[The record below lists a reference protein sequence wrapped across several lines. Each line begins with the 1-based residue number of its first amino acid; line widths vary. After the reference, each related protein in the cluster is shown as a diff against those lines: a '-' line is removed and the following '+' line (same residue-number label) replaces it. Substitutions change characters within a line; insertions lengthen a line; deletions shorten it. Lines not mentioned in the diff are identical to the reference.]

1 MKRTL
6 LLVIWSILTIS
17 IYAQVPQGISH
28 QATIRNSDNELI
40 TSSPIGLRVSI
51 LPGSVEGIPVYVET
65 HHPTSN
71 SNGLITYV
79 IGSGTVVSG
88 VFSDIDWTSGIYFL
102 KTEVDPLGGT
112 DYVISGATQFRT
124 VPFAFHAETAESFT
138 ETDPVYS
145 ADPAFSI
152 TDAGSGAVI
161 TDAERTKLGGIADGA
176 EVNVQSNW
184 TEADNGND
192 AYIANKPTLFTNSDE
207 TDPVYS
213 ADPAAS
219 ITDAGS
225 GAVITDAERTKL
237 GGIADGAEVNVQSN
251 WTEADNTNDAYI
263 ANKPTL
269 FTNSDETDPVVGAV
283 DGIIKADGA
292 GTISPAVE
300 GTDYSLLP
308 DQTGN
313 SGKYLG
319 TDGSSA
325 SWQTAAG
332 GDNWTLTGSD
342 ISNANA
348 GNVGIGVTNPIYDF
362 SVSQT
367 LDPAIEIGPKGGFN
381 KVASGKILFAEDVNF
396 LGSECGFKF
405 LHNGAQNNLYI
416 VAGCS
421 TPDTITKWQ
430 RSGWFNVKKLGVGS
444 ISMIPTNPLSVVG
457 NSDFTGDMTINGNL
471 NITGNLA
478 KGSGSFKIDH
488 PLDPENKYLI
498 HSFVESPEMMNL
510 FSGNITTD
518 NNGLAY
524 VQMPDYFE
532 DVNRDFRYQLTVI
545 GTFAQAIIKEKIR
558 NNVFVIQTNE
568 PNVEVSWSVTSVRSD
583 KFAQEYPILPEVE
596 KELKGTYLHPEL
608 YGQGKD
614 RSEFETKV
622 RMARDEVKVS
632 SSTDYDR

>member
-28 QATIRNSDNELI
+28 QATIRNNDNELI

-124 VPFAFHAETAESFT
+124 VPYAFHAETAESFT

-176 EVNVQSNW
+176 EVNVPSDW
-184 TEADNGND
+184 TEADNTND
-192 AYIANKPTLFTNSDE
+192 AFIANKPTLFTTSDE

-213 ADPAAS
+213 ADPAFS

-237 GGIADGAEVNVQSN
+237 GGIAEGAEVNVQSDWTEVDN
-251 WTEADNTNDAYI
+251 TSDAFIANKPTLFTTSDETDPVYSADPAFSITDAGSGAVITDAERTKLGGIANGAEVNVQSDWTEADNTSDAYI

-269 FTNSDETDPVVGAV
+269 FTNTDETDPVVGAV
-283 DGIIKADGA
+283 AGIIKANGT
-292 GTISPAVE
+292 GTISAATA
-300 GTDYSLLP
+300 GTDYLSPTDIGTTVQAYDPNTTILGTDIDLTSEVTGTLPIANGGTGQTTASDAINALVP

-313 SGKYLG
+313 SGNYLS
-319 TDGSSA
+319 TDGSSV
-325 SWQTAAG
+325 SWTTAG
-332 GDNWTLTGSD
+332 GGSGSGLSEYAYVYNLD
-342 ISNANA
+342 AQVVPLEADMLFSNN
-348 GNVGIGVTNPIYDF
+348 GVIYGTITHAPGT
-362 SVSQT
+362 SMIV
-367 LDPAIEIGPKGGFN
+367 
-381 KVASGKILFAEDVNF
+381 
-396 LGSECGFKF
+396 LGS
-405 LHNGAQNNLYI
+405 
-416 VAGCS
+416 AGHYS
-421 TPDTITKWQ
+421 I
-430 RSGWFNVKKLGVGS
+430 WFNVAGVE
-444 ISMIPTNPLSVVG
+444 PNQ
-457 NSDFTGDMTINGNL
+457 FTIFQNGAPVA
-471 NITGNLA
+471 GA
-478 KGSGSFKIDH
+478 GYGSGAGTQINSGMVIINVAAGDVLTLRNHTSSAAVTLQTLAGGTQINVNASILIQKI
-488 PLDPENKYLI
+488 
-498 HSFVESPEMMNL
+498 
-510 FSGNITTD
+510 
-518 NNGLAY
+518 A
-524 VQMPDYFE
+524 
-532 DVNRDFRYQLTVI
+532 
-545 GTFAQAIIKEKIR
+545 
-558 NNVFVIQTNE
+558 E
-568 PNVEVSWSVTSVRSD
+568 P
-583 KFAQEYPILPEVE
+583 AP
-596 KELKGTYLHPEL
+596 
-608 YGQGKD
+608 
-614 RSEFETKV
+614 
-622 RMARDEVKVS
+622 
-632 SSTDYDR
+632 

>member
-28 QATIRNSDNELI
+28 QATIRNSSNELI

-51 LPGSVEGIPVYVET
+51 LPGSVEGISVYVET

-145 ADPAFSI
+145 ADPAAFITDAGSGAVITDAERTKLGGIEDGAEVNVQSDWTEADNTNDAYIANKPTLFTTSDETDPVYSADPAFSI

-184 TEADNGND
+184 SEADNTND
-192 AYIANKPTLFTNSDE
+192 AYIANKPTLFSNSDE

-213 ADPAAS
+213 LDPAAS

-251 WTEADNTNDAYI
+251 WTEADNTSDAYI

-269 FTNSDETDPVVGAV
+269 FTTSDETDPVVGAI

-292 GTISPAVE
+292 GNISAALE

-313 SGKYLG
+313 SGKYLS
-319 TDGSSA
+319 TDGSST
-325 SWQTAAG
+325 SWQATGGGGSSFAHFFALMPPDNAATVAPGTDVLFPQDGPTSGTDITRTGPSSFNLASIGTYAVNWQVSVDEAGQLILTLNGVDLAYTVVGRATGTSQLSGTALITTYVINSILTVRNPAGNPTALTITPLAG
-332 GDNWTLTGSD
+332 GTR
-342 ISNANA
+342 
-348 GNVGIGVTNPIYDF
+348 P
-362 SVSQT
+362 VS
-367 LDPAIEIGPKGGFN
+367 
-381 KVASGKILFAEDVNF
+381 ASLV
-396 LGSECGFKF
+396 
-405 LHNGAQNNLYI
+405 
-416 VAGCS
+416 
-421 TPDTITKWQ
+421 ITQ
-430 RSGWFNVKKLGVGS
+430 
-444 ISMIPTNPLSVVG
+444 
-457 NSDFTGDMTINGNL
+457 
-471 NITGNLA
+471 
-478 KGSGSFKIDH
+478 
-488 PLDPENKYLI
+488 
-498 HSFVESPEMMNL
+498 
-510 FSGNITTD
+510 
-518 NNGLAY
+518 
-524 VQMPDYFE
+524 VQ
-532 DVNRDFRYQLTVI
+532 
-545 GTFAQAIIKEKIR
+545 
-558 NNVFVIQTNE
+558 
-568 PNVEVSWSVTSVRSD
+568 
-583 KFAQEYPILPEVE
+583 
-596 KELKGTYLHPEL
+596 
-608 YGQGKD
+608 
-614 RSEFETKV
+614 
-622 RMARDEVKVS
+622 
-632 SSTDYDR
+632 